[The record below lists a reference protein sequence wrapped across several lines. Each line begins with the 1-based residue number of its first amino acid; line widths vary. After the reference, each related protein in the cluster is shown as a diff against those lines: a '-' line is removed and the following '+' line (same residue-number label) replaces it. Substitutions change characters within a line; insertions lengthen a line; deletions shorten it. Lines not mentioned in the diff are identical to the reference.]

1 MCSAFLTDMKIRS
14 LGQILKRIARREFR
28 IRQMELMNVPESAI
42 SLEREVVDE
51 MKKEYMSRMARLN
64 VYLGFV

>member
-1 MCSAFLTDMKIRS
+1 MKVRP
-14 LGQILKRIARREFR
+14 LGLILKRIARREFY

-42 SLEREVVDE
+42 ALEREVVTE

>member
-1 MCSAFLTDMKIRS
+1 MKVRP
-14 LGQILKRIARREFR
+14 LGLILKRIARREFY
-28 IRQMELMNVPESAI
+28 IRQMELMNLPDRAI
-42 SLEREVVDE
+42 ALEREVVAE